1 MLKMYNA
8 EVLSK
13 FPVVQHFPF
22 GSLFRWDPDP
32 EAVRPAR
39 SAHTSSQPQRDDQM
53 SPLRSSAAA
62 RNPLQDSA
70 EAPGAGS
77 KSHSVNQAAETRA
90 PWMTSR
96 QPVPSSISLQIRD
109 PESASSLGRSAIDSG
124 HGGQP
129 DARSTTAASAEALEA
144 EDAKKKPGSGRMPPP
159 TRAPWAK

>member
-1 MLKMYNA
+1 MYNA

-39 SAHTSSQPQRDDQM
+39 SAHISSQPQRDDQM
-53 SPLRSSAAA
+53 LPPRSSAVA
-62 RNPLQDSA
+62 RNPLQDNT
-70 EAPGAGS
+70 GASGTDS
-77 KSHSVNQAAETRA
+77 KSHSVNQTAETRA

-96 QPVPSSISLQIRD
+96 QPVPISVSPQFRD
-109 PESASSLGRSAIDSG
+109 RVSASSRGRSAMDSS
-124 HGGQP
+124 HGGQL
-129 DARSTTAASAEALEA
+129 DARSTNEAAAEALED
-144 EDAKKKPGSGRMPPP
+144 DAREKSDHREMPPP

>member
-1 MLKMYNA
+1 MYNA

-39 SAHTSSQPQRDDQM
+39 SAHVSSQPQRDDQM
-53 SPLRSSAAA
+53 LPHRSSAAA
-62 RNPLQDSA
+62 RNPLQDNT

-77 KSHSVNQAAETRA
+77 KSHSVNQTAETRA

-96 QPVPSSISLQIRD
+96 EPVSTSVSPEVRD
-109 PESASSLGRSAIDSG
+109 QASATSLGRSAVDSG
-124 HGGQP
+124 HEGQP
-129 DARSTTAASAEALEA
+129 DASTTAPSAETLEA
-144 EDAKKKPGSGRMPPP
+144 EDARKKPDHREMPPP